1 MSYIST
7 LSWLYS
13 THKLRR
19 EEISS
24 ICNPNDKRHFH
35 YFIKIILF
43 DNLLKKNKKNV

>member
-13 THKLRR
+13 IHKLRR
-19 EEISS
+19 KEISS
-24 ICNPNDKRHFH
+24 ICNPNDKKHFH

-43 DNLLKKNKKNV
+43 DNLLKKKFE